1 MTQDE
6 AKTKWCPKAK
16 SNVLNVAVNRNMF
29 GEPDGGCLCLA
40 SDCTLWIWTK
50 TRDHSRG
57 PDCTMPKAEWQGQC
71 GLIRTEGAY

>member
-1 MTQDE
+1 MTQDD
-6 AKTKWCPKAK
+6 AKTKWCPQTPRTHENTTVCIG
-16 SNVLNVAVNRNMF
+16 S
-29 GEPDGGCLCLA
+29 GCA
-40 SDCTLWIWTK
+40 LWVWTK

>member
-1 MTQDE
+1 MTESD
-6 AKTKWCPKAK
+6 AKTKWCPKYTPNNFCYGSECA
-16 SNVLNVAVNRNMF
+16 
-29 GEPDGGCLCLA
+29 
-40 SDCTLWIWTK
+40 LWVWTK